1 MDNSKDKVL
10 GLAKGGVIQYI
21 IWEFRHINRVNL
33 LVVTCG
39 EIKFMGIDGDNLVDL
54 VLIRWSFYIMIA
66 SIFLSEIRG
75 YAISWGMGL
84 QSLTIYLL

>member
-1 MDNSKDKVL
+1 
-10 GLAKGGVIQYI
+10 
-21 IWEFRHINRVNL
+21 
-33 LVVTCG
+33 
-39 EIKFMGIDGDNLVDL
+39 MGIDGDNSEDL